1 MINEELIERL
11 VRSKKAVDDMILHAE
26 MALEHDTYFKNL
38 NEDRETAAYRD
49 AVLMQLGQIGE
60 ACDLSKLSRET
71 REEYSHINWR
81 KIKGFRNEA
90 YHSYERVD
98 YDIAWMIVDELL
110 EDLIVDLDEVSRD
123 LANRIDCNYL

>member
-11 VRSKKAVDDMILHAE
+11 VKSKKAIDDMILHSE
-26 MALEHDTYFKNL
+26 MALEHDAYFKNL
-38 NEDRETAAYRD
+38 NEDRETVAYRD

-60 ACDLSKLSRET
+60 ACDLAKLPRET

-90 YHSYERVD
+90 YHRYERLD

-123 LANRIDCNYL
+123 LANRISMLE

>member
-26 MALEHDTYFKNL
+26 MALEHDRYFKDL

-60 ACDLSKLSRET
+60 ACSRSKLPIET

-110 EDLIVDLDEVSRD
+110 EDLIVDLDEVSQD
-123 LANRIDCNYL
+123 LKRRIDYN